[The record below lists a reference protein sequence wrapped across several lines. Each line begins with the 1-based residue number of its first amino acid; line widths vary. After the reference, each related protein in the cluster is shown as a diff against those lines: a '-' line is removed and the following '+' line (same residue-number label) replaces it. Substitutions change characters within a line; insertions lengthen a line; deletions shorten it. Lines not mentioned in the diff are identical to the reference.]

1 MVHPKIKEVKKI
13 SVVISN
19 HLNQTTQEHGL
30 WKEPQDNDELL

>member
-1 MVHPKIKEVKKI
+1 MHPKIKEVKKI

-19 HLNQTTQEHGL
+19 QLFQTTQEHGS